1 MALSA
6 GQAKAECTYDRIQ
19 IKTVNNNI
27 AAFTIEV
34 ASTNRTRAKGLMQR
48 DFMPKF
54 SGMLFVYNAPQNVS
68 FWMRNTLIPLDM
80 IFADETGTVVKV
92 HGNAIPLDET
102 PIFGGNAIF
111 AVLELNGGMTE
122 KMNIGPG
129 SMLQHQSFSQET
141 AAWPCKN

>member
-1 MALSA
+1 MLSA
-6 GQAKAECTYDRIQ
+6 GQAVAGCTYDRIQ
-19 IKTVNNNI
+19 LKTVNNNI
-27 AAFTIEV
+27 VGFSIEV
-34 ASTNRTRAKGLMQR
+34 ASTNKTRAKGLMHR
-48 DFMPKF
+48 DFMPEY

-92 HGNAIPLDET
+92 HHNAKPLDET

-111 AVLELNGGMTE
+111 AILELNGGMAE
-122 KMNIGPG
+122 KMKIAPG
-129 SMLQHQSFSQET
+129 SMMQHQSFSHET